1 MKYTIDSEVLK
12 ANGITLPE
20 LLMLMIMKTGSSPP
34 ELVDNML
41 KKQMIVK
48 DGMFGQYLLTSNWAD
63 VMSTVLLDSDESHE
77 SQDRVEALAI
87 KLMEIFPKGKKEGTV
102 STYWRGNKKD
112 IALKLKKFFKL
123 YSKYS
128 DETILEATKS
138 YVDSFNG
145 DYNYMRVLK
154 YFIWKDE
161 VKCIGGVNQVIE
173 TSDLATV
180 IENLGQEEEIKQ
192 EWTSKL
198 N

>member
-34 ELVDNML
+34 KLVDNML

-128 DETILEATKS
+128 DEIILEAAQS
-138 YVDSFNG
+138 YVNSFNG
-145 DYNYMRVLK
+145 DYSYMRVLK

-180 IENLGQEEEIKQ
+180 IENIGQEEEIRQ
-192 EWTSKL
+192 EWTTKL